1 MGQWGKEERGGD
13 TPGFC
18 IHRPPPP
25 PDMKSLIKHWSSSS
39 GSAFITSHTN
49 AFTHTSSHR
58 HSSSASWHT
67 KPTSTRE
74 RHPSTKKTQK
84 TENYCKLLQEARDV
98 WHSPPPRH
106 WCNSRNGELVGLLSV
121 TVDRADVFAA
131 STSCDATASC
141 IYVDDGD
148 DDVICGLS

>member
-84 TENYCKLLQEARDV
+84 TEKTTVNFFKRQETSDIVRRHVIDVIPEMGSWLVCYPSLLTVLMSSRLLPVAT
-98 WHSPPPRH
+98 PR
-106 WCNSRNGELVGLLSV
+106 LPV
-121 TVDRADVFAA
+121 
-131 STSCDATASC
+131 STSTTATTT
-141 IYVDDGD
+141 
-148 DDVICGLS
+148 